1 MYCLLSVGRRKYL
14 AVWSTRGNIDTSSNE
29 KMAFRCSHYCYLQH
43 GYFIC
48 RVQLQQRF
56 ISVGNLLGGQSMSID
71 SSLLLRPLQCDS
83 LFPITRPHAF
93 NSFVHYLWKSHFCS
107 LFVIRRSRDGCYV
120 NVMLRKCDASKI
132 VLSSRF
138 WASMYLLWC
147 GPIIY
152 IFQ

>member
-14 AVWSTRGNIDTSSNE
+14 AVWSEVWFTRDNIDTSPNE

-83 LFPITRPHAF
+83 LFPITRPHAI
-93 NSFVHYLWKSHFCS
+93 NNFVHYFWKSQFCS
-107 LFVIRRSRDGCYV
+107 LFVIRRSRDLCYV
-120 NVMLRKCDASKI
+120 NVMLLKLYYQADFELQCT
-132 VLSSRF
+132 
-138 WASMYLLWC
+138 YC
-147 GPIIY
+147 GVD
-152 IFQ
+152 